1 MRVQHLQPIFPV
13 LLPFQLDAFNLFI
26 PNNFIHPSLLV
37 SALSLSPELSLVD
50 FEFNNFLYLLTIFKH
65 KDGSTCTLL

>member
-50 FEFNNFLYLLTIFKH
+50 FN
-65 KDGSTCTLL
+65 